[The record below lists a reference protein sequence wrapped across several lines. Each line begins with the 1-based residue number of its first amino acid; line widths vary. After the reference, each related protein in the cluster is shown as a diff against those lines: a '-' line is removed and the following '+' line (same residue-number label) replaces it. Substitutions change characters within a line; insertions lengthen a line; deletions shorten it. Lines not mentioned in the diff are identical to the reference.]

1 MTSDPGNPGFL
12 KRHRPGK
19 PFVGITVMPE
29 YLQSETVDGVLDNL
43 VEKAGA
49 TAVATSPYL
58 MEPASGQDGSREP
71 PDDAGA
77 GKVRLLERPL
87 WGKRDLWVRTAPSFE
102 PSKTLYRGL
111 RYQPPSPSSLTRE
124 PGHLLQEFIEKS
136 RARGLRVYLQV
147 QAAIPPGYRV
157 QFGGPEGDD
166 RPLLPDGSLP
176 TRRLANNGSLASPH
190 IQGYLRALIRDLCEN
205 YPQIDGIR
213 LDWPEY
219 PPYFLDD
226 VFLDFSDHAGRAAR
240 KQGLDFDGIRRTVGD
255 LYRKLQGQLA
265 DSDLIA
271 WTGPEKGSSLLLR
284 FLSERAGI
292 GDWLRFKAMLV
303 EQLLK
308 KARQTL
314 TEAGGRHM
322 ELMPNAFPPPWNLA
336 SGMDYR
342 RAGAHST
349 AISVKLYT
357 MHWPMMLR
365 FYADSIRQA
374 NPQVSDALL
383 VRALES
389 WLDLVDDA
397 GLASCDAY
405 HYPETE
411 EPHPVGFEA
420 MSRKILRAQEE
431 AGRTPI
437 LVLTHGYGPLEDF
450 RKRLLAGQAAGRY
463 GFWVNRYGYLSDPKL
478 EAIREAVQ
486 LRRSS
491 GSPP

>member
-1 MTSDPGNPGFL
+1 M
-12 KRHRPGK
+12 
-19 PFVGITVMPE
+19 
-29 YLQSETVDGVLDNL
+29 
-43 VEKAGA
+43 
-49 TAVATSPYL
+49 
-58 MEPASGQDGSREP
+58 
-71 PDDAGA
+71 
-77 GKVRLLERPL
+77 
-87 WGKRDLWVRTAPSFE
+87 
-102 PSKTLYRGL
+102 
-111 RYQPPSPSSLTRE
+111 
-124 PGHLLQEFIEKS
+124 
-136 RARGLRVYLQV
+136 
-147 QAAIPPGYRV
+147 
-157 QFGGPEGDD
+157 
-166 RPLLPDGSLP
+166 
-176 TRRLANNGSLASPH
+176 
-190 IQGYLRALIRDLCEN
+190 IRDLCEN

>member
-1 MTSDPGNPGFL
+1 
-12 KRHRPGK
+12 
-19 PFVGITVMPE
+19 MPE
-29 YLQSETVDGVLDNL
+29 YLQSESVDGVLDNL

-58 MEPASGQDGSREP
+58 MEPASEKDGSREP

-77 GKVRLLERPL
+77 GKVRVLDRPL
-87 WGKRDLWVRTAPSFE
+87 WGKRDRWVRTAPSFE

-111 RYQPPSPSSLTRE
+111 RYQPPSPSSLT
-124 PGHLLQEFIEKS
+124 GKHGQLLHEFLEKS
-136 RARGLRVYLQV
+136 RSRGLRVYLQV

-176 TRRLANNGSLASPH
+176 TRRLAHNGSLASPH
-190 IQGYLRALIRDLCEN
+190 ILDYLQALIRDLCAN
-205 YPQIDGIR
+205 YPDIDGLR

-226 VFLDFSDHAGRAAR
+226 VFLDFGDHAQQAAR
-240 KQGLDFDGIRRTVGD
+240 RLGLDFDGMRRNIGD
-255 LYRKLQGQLA
+255 LYSKLQGQLT

-284 FLSERAGI
+284 FLAERPGI
-292 GDWLRFKAMLV
+292 RDWLRFRSMLV
-303 EQLLK
+303 EELLR

-314 TEAGGRHM
+314 TEAGGSHM
-322 ELMPNAFPPPWNLA
+322 ELMPNAFPPPWNLT

-342 RAGAHST
+342 RAGAQST

-365 FYADSIRQA
+365 FYADSIRQT
-374 NPQVSDALL
+374 NPQVSDVPL

-389 WLDLVDDA
+389 WLDLVDDG

-411 EPHPVGFEA
+411 EPHPVGLEA

-431 AGRTPI
+431 AGQTPI
-437 LVLTHGYGPLEDF
+437 LVLTHGYGPLGDF

-463 GFWVNRYGYLSDPKL
+463 GFWVNRYGYLNDRKL
-478 EAIREAVQ
+478 EAIGEAVQ

-491 GSPP
+491 GSRP